1 MSALDKVQVLSD
13 FTEAYKKANGKEP
26 QIEAK
31 GGWYSVD
38 GGKNVRLAALV
49 DLTAELSGSAAPAKK
64 SAPAKKAAPAK
75 AAEKAPA
82 KKAAPAKEKA
92 PAKKAAAKKPV
103 AAKSTS
109 TGYTVVKK
117 GDGYNPANFWL
128 DYLASLDMDCRTPH
142 GFY

>member
-1 MSALDKVQVLSD
+1 MSTLDKEQVLSD

-31 GGWYSVD
+31 GGWYSID

-49 DLTAELSGSAAPAKK
+49 DLTAEVSGSAAPAKAAK
-64 SAPAKKAAPAK
+64 APAKEKAPAKKAAPAK

-82 KKAAPAKEKA
+82 KKKA
-92 PAKKAAAKKPV
+92 VAKKAAPAV
-103 AAKSTS
+103 AASS
-109 TGYTVVKK
+109 FTVVKQ
-117 GDGYNPANFWL
+117 GDGFNPANFWL
-128 DYLASLDMDCRTPH
+128 EYLASLDMDCRTPH

>member
-1 MSALDKVQVLSD
+1 MSTLDKDQVLSD

-49 DLTAELSGSAAPAKK
+49 DLTAELSGSKTPAKAAAKKAPAKE
-64 SAPAKKAAPAK
+64 KAAPAK
-75 AAEKAPA
+75 AAT
-82 KKAAPAKEKA
+82 KEKA
-92 PAKKAAAKKPV
+92 PAKKKAAAKK
-103 AAKSTS
+103 AAPASATS
-109 TGYTVVKK
+109 KGYTVVKK